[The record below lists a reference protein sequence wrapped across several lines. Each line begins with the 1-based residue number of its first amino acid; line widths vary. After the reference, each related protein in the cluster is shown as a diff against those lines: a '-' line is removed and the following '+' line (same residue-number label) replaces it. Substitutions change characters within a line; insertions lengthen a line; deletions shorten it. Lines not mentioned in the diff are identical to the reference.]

1 MATNINYL
9 NKDFNEFK
17 KSLTEFAKTYYPN
30 TYNDFSDTS
39 PGMMFME
46 MSAYI
51 GDVLSFYLDNQIQE
65 NFIEYAKQTNNLY
78 SLAYMLG
85 YKPKATGV
93 AIVDVD
99 IFQEVPSKLSGGI
112 YVPDLDY
119 ALYFPPNTTVNSSN
133 NTNTAQ
139 SNFNFLIQDDI
150 DFSFSSS
157 SDPLD
162 ITVSTI
168 NTGTGTPEYF
178 LLKKT
183 RKAISSTINTKTF
196 TFGSPEKFPTVDIV
210 ASNIIGILDI
220 VDSDGNTWYEV
231 PYLAQETIFDSI
243 KNTNINNPNFSS
255 DDNNTPYL
263 LQLKKV
269 QRRFV
274 TRLTSDTNL
283 QIQFGAGTN
292 TSNTDEEV
300 IPNPDNVG
308 LGLPYKQSKLNTAF
322 SPSNFLYTD
331 TYGIAPYNTTLTVRY
346 LTGGGVTANVSSNT
360 LNNISSNDQKFQ
372 VTGLNSAVA
381 NIVYSSVGCNNLA
394 AATGGQ
400 DGDTIEELKFNSI
413 ENFSTQL
420 RTVTQNDYLVR
431 ALSLPAEYGSIAKV
445 YMESEKLSS
454 LSLGETPSTINFF
467 ILAYDANKNLKT
479 ASNALKQNLSTY
491 ISQYRVINDSIKI
504 KDAFIIN
511 IGVDFE
517 IIVLPQYN
525 NNLVL
530 TNCITSLQDYF
541 NIDKWQINEP
551 ILLRDLYILLDKIDG
566 VQTVKSVSIVNKTG
580 LSLGYSP
587 YSYDISGAT
596 QNNTIYPSLDPMIFE
611 VKYPST
617 DIKGKV
623 VSF

>member
-99 IFQEVPSKLSGGI
+99 IFQEVPSKFSGGI

-168 NTGTGTPEYF
+168 NTGTGIPEYF

-196 TFGSPEKFPTVDIV
+196 TFGPPEKFPTVDIV
-210 ASNIIGILDI
+210 ASNIIGILDV
-220 VDSDGNTWYEV
+220 VDSDGNIWYEV

-381 NIVYSSVGCNNLA
+381 NIVYSSAGCNNLA

-454 LSLGETPSTINFF
+454 LSLGEAPSTINFF

-517 IIVLPQYN
+517 IITLPQYN

-530 TNCITSLQDYF
+530 TNCITSLQNYF
-541 NIDKWQINEP
+541 NIDNWQINEP
-551 ILLRDLYILLDKIDG
+551 IILRDLYILLDKIDG

-587 YSYDISGAT
+587 YSYDIPGAT

>member
-99 IFQEVPSKLSGGI
+99 IFQEVPSKFSGGI

-168 NTGTGTPEYF
+168 NTGTGIPEYF

-196 TFGSPEKFPTVDIV
+196 TFGPPEKFPTVDIV
-210 ASNIIGILDI
+210 ASNIIGILDV
-220 VDSDGNTWYEV
+220 VDSDGNIWYEV

-372 VTGLNSAVA
+372 VTGLNSSVA
-381 NIVYSSVGCNNLA
+381 NIVYSSAGCNNLA

-454 LSLGETPSTINFF
+454 LSLGEAPSTINFF

-517 IIVLPQYN
+517 IITLPQYN

-530 TNCITSLQDYF
+530 TNCITSLQNYF
-541 NIDKWQINEP
+541 NIDNWQINEP
-551 ILLRDLYILLDKIDG
+551 IILRDLYILLDKIDG

-587 YSYDISGAT
+587 YSYDIPGAT
-596 QNNTIYPSLDPMIFE
+596 QSNTIYPSLDPMIFE